1 MEPGLSFST
10 GLGLVRHQAEEDTG
24 QWQWLS
30 LFVSVVT
37 LLIITQ
43 QNLYLWLICFI
54 RGLMS
59 IISLRALWCW
69 KELAAAAA
77 AALCSVSSLN
87 SCQCPSRPSAC
98 VSTVGTVI
106 VPQRCIL
113 LFTPL
118 WTSQRTVGLHTR
130 CSWSPSTL
138 RSTMSVPCI
147 FPTHSAVIFND
158 QHNKPK
164 HVLN

>member
-54 RGLMS
+54 RANEHYIPQSFVMLKGTGCCCCVVFGVLTELVSVPVTAQCLCEHRWHGYCSPKMHF
-59 IISLRALWCW
+59 IIY
-69 KELAAAAA
+69 
-77 AALCSVSSLN
+77 
-87 SCQCPSRPSAC
+87 
-98 VSTVGTVI
+98 STVNESKDGRASHSV
-106 VPQRCIL
+106 L
-113 LFTPL
+113 LIAEHIT
-118 WTSQRTVGLHTR
+118 
-130 CSWSPSTL
+130 
-138 RSTMSVPCI
+138 
-147 FPTHSAVIFND
+147 
-158 QHNKPK
+158 QHNVSP
-164 HVLN
+164 VYLSDAFSSYF